1 MKSIK
6 TSKLHMMPFITLAI
20 GILLMVFTISVEDEP
35 GALPLFLV
43 LISLIWLIINWFKVR
58 KKQNNT

>member
-43 LISLIWLIINWFKVR
+43 LISLVWLIINWFKVR
-58 KKQNNT
+58 KK